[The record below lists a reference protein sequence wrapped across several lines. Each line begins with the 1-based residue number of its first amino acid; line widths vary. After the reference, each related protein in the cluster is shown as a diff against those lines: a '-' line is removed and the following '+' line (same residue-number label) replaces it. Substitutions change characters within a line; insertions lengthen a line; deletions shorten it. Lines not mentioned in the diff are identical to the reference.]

1 MASRFTI
8 DTNILRIRDVFAFN
22 PSNADFIQQEEIPI
36 MGKKGQLKWYS
47 SIELLSS
54 ISVPNTST
62 NVLDLLQ
69 QIQPGL
75 SSISTFIGE
84 SDFVTQATLDNTV
97 NELSGTYK
105 YISNTTL
112 YDCFVN
118 LGNMSIIGNELGPM
132 ITGSNLSGGYV
143 STVNPGEYRTYYST
157 VDNTGVNS
165 VFHDIAN
172 TGLNYSTAIFSLAG
186 FSAKRLPYSKMSID
200 IHTNMNI
207 NFYDGICDN
216 WTISSFLLNQ
226 ATGNIVGRPEVAD
239 FPPNYSNANIG
250 SVKFFLTG
258 NDLNPFPNTVRLCH
272 RITTPLDSN
281 CDFSV
286 GVPRKNGIF
295 VTLNNTD

>member
-1 MASRFTI
+1 MASRFTL

-22 PSNADFIQQEEIPI
+22 PSNADFIQPLQIPI
-36 MGKKGQLKWYS
+36 MGNKGQLKWYS

-54 ISVPNTST
+54 ISVPTTNT

-75 SSISTFIGE
+75 SSISTYIGE
-84 SDFVTQATLDNTV
+84 GDFVTQATLDETV
-97 NELSGTYK
+97 TQLSFTYK

-118 LGNMSIIGNELGPM
+118 LGDMQVIGNELGPM

-157 VDNTGVNS
+157 VDNTGVNIMA
-165 VFHDIAN
+165 HDVAN
-172 TGLNYSTAIFSLAG
+172 TGSNYSTAIFSLAG
-186 FSAKRLPYSKMSID
+186 YSAKRLPYSKMSVD
-200 IHTNMNI
+200 IHTNMNV
-207 NFYDGICDN
+207 NFYDGICDT

-226 ATGNIVGRPEVAD
+226 ATGAIVGRPEVAD

-250 SVKFFLTG
+250 SVKFFLNS
-258 NDLNPFPNTVRLCH
+258 NDLTPFPNVVRLCH
-272 RITTPLDSN
+272 RITTPIDSN
-281 CDFSV
+281 CDLST

-295 VTLNNTD
+295 VTLDNTD